1 MMKRIRYR
9 IALYAF
15 SLPRNT
21 KVTVRLMYVEFII
34 SAIWTFAEYQIS
46 G

>member
-1 MMKRIRYR
+1 MMRRIRYR
-9 IALYAF
+9 ITF
-15 SLPRNT
+15 QPFVPRNT
-21 KVTVRLMYVEFII
+21 EVTVQLMYVEFII